1 VKRVV
6 IATRRSRLALWQ
18 AQHVQQRLE
27 ALHAGL
33 AVELLP
39 LSTRGDEIL
48 DRRLDQ
54 AGGKGLFVKELE
66 NALAERRADLAVH
79 SMKDVPAELPPG
91 FVLAAIMARED
102 PRDALVSNV
111 YETLAAIPKGRI
123 VGTSS
128 LRRAAQVAQRHPH
141 LEMKLLRGN
150 VETRL
155 AKLDRGEY
163 DAIILAVAGLVRLGL
178 AARIRSRLDVD
189 DSLPAPGQGA
199 LGIEC
204 LEGRGDVASLLDPLN
219 DPATARCVQGRARRQ
234 PGARRK
240 LRGPAGRV
248 RRADGCG
255 AQASRPGRFARWPAH
270 RACRL
275 PRHRSRRARRRR
287 RDRAAPPRRGRNPVS
302 AWNLSRSG
310 AEASS
315 SLVRRGRRS
324 GSLRSCPRPAD
335 GRSSSPRSRSSG
347 CPSGRCRGSRNSIS
361 RCS

>member
-1 VKRVV
+1 MRRVV

-18 AQHVQQRLE
+18 AEHVKRRLE

-33 AVELLP
+33 PVELLP

-66 NALAERRADLAVH
+66 NALADRRADLAVH
-79 SMKDVPAELPPG
+79 SMKDVPADLPPA

-102 PRDALVSNV
+102 PRDAFVSNNHQSITQMKPGSV
-111 YETLAAIPKGRI
+111 

-128 LRRAAQVAQRHPH
+128 LRRAAQIAERYPQ

-178 AARIRSRLDVD
+178 GARIRSRLDVD

-204 LEGRGDVASLLDPLN
+204 LAASGEVAALLEPLN
-219 DPATARCVQGRARRQ
+219 DAATARCVQAEREVSRALGGSCAVPLGAYAEQAGTQLRLRALVASVDGRRIA
-234 PGARRK
+234 
-240 LRGPAGRV
+240 
-248 RRADGCG
+248 RADCR
-255 AQASRPGRFARWPAH
+255 AADPA
-270 RACRL
+270 AVAAEAVAEL
-275 PRHRSRRARRRR
+275 RRRG
-287 RDRAAPPRRGRNPVS
+287 AAEI
-302 AWNLSRSG
+302 LSTLG
-310 AEASS
+310 T
-315 SLVRRGRRS
+315 
-324 GSLRSCPRPAD
+324 
-335 GRSSSPRSRSSG
+335 
-347 CPSGRCRGSRNSIS
+347 
-361 RCS
+361 

>member
-1 VKRVV
+1 MKRVV

-18 AQHVQQRLE
+18 AEHVKQRLE
-27 ALHAGL
+27 ALHGGL

-79 SMKDVPAELPPG
+79 SMKDVPADLPAG
-91 FVLAAIMARED
+91 IVLAAIMARED
-102 PRDALVSNV
+102 PRDALVSNNHANIHEMKAGSV
-111 YETLAAIPKGRI
+111 

-204 LEGRGDVASLLDPLN
+204 LDGRGDVASLLAPLN
-219 DPATARCVQGRARRQ
+219 DPATARCVQAERAVSRALGGSCAVPLGAYAELTDAGLRLRALVASLDGRRIA
-234 PGARRK
+234 
-240 LRGPAGRV
+240 
-248 RRADGCG
+248 RAD
-255 AQASRPGRFARWPAH
+255 
-270 RACRL
+270 
-275 PRHRSRRARRRR
+275 
-287 RDRAAPPRRGRNPVS
+287 
-302 AWNLSRSG
+302 
-310 AEASS
+310 
-315 SLVRRGRRS
+315 
-324 GSLRSCPRPAD
+324 
-335 GRSSSPRSRSSG
+335 
-347 CPSGRCRGSRNSIS
+347 CRGADPTAVAADAVAELRRHGAAEILSALGT
-361 RCS
+361 

>member
-1 VKRVV
+1 MKRVV

-18 AQHVQQRLE
+18 AGYVKQRLE

-102 PRDALVSNV
+102 PRDAFVSNDH
-111 YETLAAIPKGRI
+111 ENINEMKAGS

-178 AARIRSRLDVD
+178 GGRIRSRLDVD

-204 LEGRGDVASLLDPLN
+204 LDGRGDVASLLAPLN
-219 DPATARCVQGRARRQ
+219 DPATARCVQAERGVSRALGGSCAV
-234 PGARRK
+234 PLGAYADLTDTG
-240 LRGPAGRV
+240 LRLRALVASLDGQRIA
-248 RRADGCG
+248 RAD
-255 AQASRPGRFARWPAH
+255 
-270 RACRL
+270 
-275 PRHRSRRARRRR
+275 
-287 RDRAAPPRRGRNPVS
+287 
-302 AWNLSRSG
+302 
-310 AEASS
+310 
-315 SLVRRGRRS
+315 
-324 GSLRSCPRPAD
+324 
-335 GRSSSPRSRSSG
+335 
-347 CPSGRCRGSRNSIS
+347 CRGADPAAVVADAVAELRRHGAVEILSALGT
-361 RCS
+361 